1 MTTYHSINLKNP
13 CVDRNAWEVPRL
25 AFKSAI
31 AFPSPEMFSLPD
43 QLRRMVRSVGTQI
56 TEAQGKRRLCGPIDL
71 EMPMREFAVDQ
82 FGLRSADN

>member
-1 MTTYHSINLKNP
+1 
-13 CVDRNAWEVPRL
+13 
-25 AFKSAI
+25 
-31 AFPSPEMFSLPD
+31 MFSLPD